1 MLFNSYIFILLFL
14 PIAIMG
20 YFLLNHFHKYQL
32 AKVFLLGMS
41 LWFYSYFNVKY
52 LPVILLSIGLNYL
65 AGIFLLREGPGKAVR
80 RLVFLSA
87 LLVNIGALFYF
98 KYFDFFLE
106 NLNTALKTDFNLLH
120 LALPLGISFF
130 TFQQLAFLIDSYRRD
145 VPKYPLLDYA
155 LFVAFFP

>member
-1 MLFNSYIFILLFL
+1 
-14 PIAIMG
+14 MG

-130 TFQQLAFLIDSYRRD
+130 TFQQLAFLIDSYRR
-145 VPKYPLLDYA
+145 VCRNILFWIMRCLL
-155 LFVAFFP
+155 LFFLKFYRGRLRSTAR

>member
-1 MLFNSYIFILLFL
+1 
-14 PIAIMG
+14 MG

-145 VPKYPLLDYA
+145 VPFWIMRCLL
-155 LFVAFFP
+155 LFFLKFYRGRLRSTAR